1 MTPAAVLAVD
11 GGNSK
16 TDVALVGPDGRLL
29 AAVRGPTS
37 SHQAVGLENGMDRLA
52 ELVADAASRAGLTA
66 EGPVADIGSYCLA
79 GVDLPSDDRLL
90 GRALA
95 ARGFATRD
103 LVFNDT
109 FGALRAGT
117 DRPWGL
123 VLVCGQGVNAAAIA
137 PNGRMARFAGLGD
150 ISGDWGGGG
159 GVGQAGLA
167 AAVRGE
173 DGRGAHTLLERSVPT
188 HFGLARPGSLVAAL
202 YHHRV
207 PYRRI
212 SELSRI
218 VFEAAGTGDAVARGI
233 IDRLADELA
242 TMATALIRRL
252 KLGRLDVEVVLAG
265 GVFRADHEP
274 FLERLAARIQAV
286 APRARLVR
294 PSLPPVAG
302 AALLGLD
309 RLIAEGAIPAAAAAT
324 TREGFAAWRPDGS

>member
-29 AAVRGPTS
+29 AAVRGPTT

-52 ELVADAASRAGLTA
+52 ELVADVASRAGLGA
-66 EGPVADIGSYCLA
+66 DRPVAGVGSYCLA
-79 GVDLPSDDRLL
+79 GVDQPSDVRSLS
-90 GRALA
+90 RALA

-137 PNGRMARFAGLGD
+137 PDGRMARFAGLGD

-173 DGRGAHTLLERSVPT
+173 DGRGRHTLLERTVPG
-188 HFGLARPGSLVAAL
+188 HFGLMRPASLVAAL

-207 PYRRI
+207 PNRRI
-212 SELSRI
+212 SELSPI
-218 VFEAAGTGDAVARGI
+218 VFEAAGSGDRVARGI

-252 KLGRLDVEVVLAG
+252 KLSRLDVEVVLAG
-265 GVFRADHEP
+265 GVFRAQDEP

-286 APRARLVR
+286 APNARLVR
-294 PSLPPVAG
+294 PSLSPVAG

-309 RLIAEGAIPAAAAAT
+309 RLIAEGAVPAAAVAT
-324 TREGFAAWRPDGS
+324 TREAFAHWRPDGT